1 VFCTFSQYSRV
12 VSEIRLII
20 VTHIFHP
27 NSLSRLSEV
36 VKKLHHSLDGI
47 DLPER
52 ELKMPAAC
60 LDALLVEVGLDE
72 VSQVILSEGEALVG
86 Q

>member
-1 VFCTFSQYSRV
+1 MFCTFSQYSRV
-12 VSEIRLII
+12 VSEICLII
-20 VTHIFHP
+20 VTHIFHR

-36 VKKLHHSLDGI
+36 VEKLHHSLDGI

-52 ELKMPAAC
+52 ELKMPAC

-72 VSQVILSEGEALVG
+72 VSQVILSEGEASVG